1 MKWILKYNG
10 NAKHSTKDLKGE
22 YTRDDILALVVYLC
36 KKGQF
41 V

>member
-10 NAKHSTKDLKGE
+10 NAKDSTKDLKGE